1 MPVIAEPLVQLSLF
15 LLIFDMQLLKDT
27 ITSKSEQ
34 EFIIKEKLNR
44 TTKII
49 VLTVYLVII
58 LGIQITLFVLNILD
72 SNKDAAIDYPVV
84 FNVLLGLRMLTK
96 IFFDTYLINKFIVN
110 FSFLVKEK

>member
-44 TTKII
+44 TSKII
-49 VLTVYLVII
+49 ILTVYLFLI
-58 LGIQITLFVLNILD
+58 LGIQITLFLMNIFEP
-72 SNKDAAIDYPVV
+72 SKDAGI
-84 FNVLLGLRMLTK
+84 
-96 IFFDTYLINKFIVN
+96 
-110 FSFLVKEK
+110 